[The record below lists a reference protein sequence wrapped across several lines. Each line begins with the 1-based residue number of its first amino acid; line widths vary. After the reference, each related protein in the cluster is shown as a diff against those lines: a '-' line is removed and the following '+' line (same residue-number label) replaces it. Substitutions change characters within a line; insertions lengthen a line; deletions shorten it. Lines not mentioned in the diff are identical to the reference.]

1 MNKERKYIKVRI
13 IRTDLGDL
21 INIIDQSHITNS
33 FGKDCNSFS
42 DSKSFILKS
51 VSYPDIYLE
60 GAGIY
65 VRGNNY
71 HKNNKIVFIENDYE
85 LTDNFINA
93 VEEYNNTFSQG
104 ENTKEYI
111 RIFNFKNRI
120 GNLNGK

>member
-51 VSYPDIYLE
+51 VSHPAIYLSM
-60 GAGIY
+60 GMY
-65 VRGNNY
+65 VRGSNY
-71 HKNNKIVFIENDYE
+71 YKNNKIVFIENDYE
-85 LTDNFINA
+85 LTNNFINA

>member
-1 MNKERKYIKVRI
+1 MNKERKYIKVQI

-51 VSYPDIYLE
+51 VSYPAIYL
-60 GAGIY
+60 GMGMY
-65 VRGNNY
+65 VRGSNY
-71 HKNNKIVFIENDYE
+71 YRNNKIVFIENDYE